1 MSGRPLN
8 LQHSVTQ
15 QFHPHLTQKE
25 TEAWRGREGDSQD
38 VVGVAE
44 LWVQP
49 RRAYAP
55 VGIPSACGCLPAIT
69 LWANVTFS
77 KCRQTLTPILKDNE
91 ANKKKALTE
100 LKQNRLFYSPY
111 F

>member
-55 VGIPSACGCLPAIT
+55 VGIPSACGCLAPDSHHS
-69 LWANVTFS
+69 LGKRDLFQM
-77 KCRQTLTPILKDNE
+77 QTNLNPNLKG
-91 ANKKKALTE
+91 
-100 LKQNRLFYSPY
+100 Q
-111 F
+111 